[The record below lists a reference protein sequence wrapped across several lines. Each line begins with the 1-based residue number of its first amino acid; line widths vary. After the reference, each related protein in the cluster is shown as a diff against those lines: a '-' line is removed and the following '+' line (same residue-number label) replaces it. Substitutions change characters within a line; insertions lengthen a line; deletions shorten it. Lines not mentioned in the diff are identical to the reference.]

1 MTIRNDTWKSGLFA
15 GGMLTDAAVDTTA
28 GHQIVSNLAH
38 WLNGP
43 NTTVYDKAIDSVY
56 LQTHV
61 GGSTLH
67 HLIDGQ
73 HDIVGAF
80 RAASN
85 ALPDDSLWQEVVG
98 TAHHLGKDLFSVSGL
113 PLFSLE
119 PQTYH
124 QASGWLQDTFH
135 LPKAWL
141 GDFLQVNGL
150 ELFAGLLSASA
161 VVLGYQ
167 QRDIGRL
174 AELGGASG
182 LAAALS
188 ANPIAMAAATVAL
201 ILAWKGRA
209 NSEQIVRGALIG
221 AGSATAVHAVG
232 AGLGLLGA
240 GSGLLPALGCVA
252 VSVAVGLYARNLL
265 ATHLNKR
272 ADVPAPSKI
281 KTAMLWRLPDIV
293 HESLSAQM
301 TTLDLPFNTH
311 PDVVVAI
318 NKKLHARK
326 LS

>member
-1 MTIRNDTWKSGLFA
+1 MTTRNDTWKSGLFA

-85 ALPDDSLWQEVVG
+85 ALPDDSLWQEVAG

-209 NSEQIVRGALIG
+209 NSEQVVRSTLIG

-272 ADVPAPSKI
+272 ADVPAASKI
-281 KTAMLWRLPDIV
+281 ETAMLWRLPDIV
-293 HESLSAQM
+293 HKSLSAQI